1 MALHCVN
8 PKPDLSMDSVEYIR
22 RVLDAY
28 RATPG
33 ACGVVRKPDRAFAL
47 ALHARGVPLEAVENA
62 LVLAASRRL
71 ARPANAPPLSVIRS
85 LAYFGPVIDE
95 VLASPVS
102 QTYYDYL
109 RHRLSGFSATQLG
122 S

>member
-1 MALHCVN
+1 MN
-8 PKPDLSMDSVEYIR
+8 PADYIQ

-33 ACGVVRKPDRAFAL
+33 TCGVVRKPDRAFAL
-47 ALHARGVPLEAVENA
+47 ALHARGVPLDAVENA
-62 LVLAASRRL
+62 LVLAAARRL
-71 ARPANAPPLSVIRS
+71 ARPAGAPPLGIIRS

-95 VLASPVS
+95 VLTSTVS

-109 RHRLSGFSATQLG
+109 RHRLARYSAAHPHR
-122 S
+122 

>member
-1 MALHCVN
+1 
-8 PKPDLSMDSVEYIR
+8 MDSAEYIR

-33 ACGVVRKPDRAFAL
+33 TCGVVRKPDRAFAL
-47 ALHARGVPLEAVENA
+47 ELHVRGVPLAAIENA
-62 LVLAASRRL
+62 FVLAATRRL
-71 ARPANAPPLSVIRS
+71 ARPSDALPLGIIRS

-95 VLASPVS
+95 VLDSTAS

-109 RHRLSGFSATQLG
+109 RHRLSHSLAAQRRR
-122 S
+122 

>member
-1 MALHCVN
+1 
-8 PKPDLSMDSVEYIR
+8 MDSAKYVQ

-33 ACGVVRKPDRAFAL
+33 TCGVVRKPDRAL
-47 ALHARGVPLEAVENA
+47 ALDLFARGVPLEAVENA
-62 LVLAASRRL
+62 FVLAAARRL
-71 ARPANAPPLSVIRS
+71 ARPAGVPPLGVIRS

-95 VLASPVS
+95 VLHSTVG

-109 RHRLSGFSATQLG
+109 RYRLPQYLAAQSPR
-122 S
+122 

>member
-1 MALHCVN
+1 
-8 PKPDLSMDSVEYIR
+8 MDATEYVQ

-47 ALHARGVPLEAVENA
+47 QLFARGVPLEAVENA
-62 LVLAASRRL
+62 FVLAASRRL
-71 ARPANAPPLSVIRS
+71 ARPANAPPLGVIRS
-85 LAYFGPVIDE
+85 LAYFSPVIDE

-102 QTYYDYL
+102 QDYYRYL
-109 RHRLSGFSATQLG
+109 RARHARRRR
-122 S
+122 